1 LAFGKF
7 RDDGLKIAILTGF
20 EPLAVFPI
28 GVDHP
33 GIQARFAPHNKE
45 AAMAID
51 VSQIGQVKVAPVS
64 QEYIASQALG
74 LRPVVVF
81 GIGVWTQGNRDGG
94 ILKHI
99 QGAVEFDS
107 RRTHGVEAAGKHLGQ
122 GLVKG
127 KRTTILKEKTVEF
140 TEGLARFKAQDFH
153 RQLTHDVAQGGAEEL
168 GRSGFEQLLIEGF
181 IIRLK
186 FPQLI
191 ELAMQIGKSLDLLG
205 GHGGHHREA
214 QAKRRNETFAL
225 GKSDLLAT
233 LIEDIFIEDRLELV
247 GHRDKLLGS
256 HPTFLSFIEEA
267 WGVGWIFPEI
277 SRISRG

>member
-1 LAFGKF
+1 MAPWLSPAAPKRVSGEL
-7 RDDGLKIAILTGF
+7 RLSDGAETASSVAGAYCLITPDALLTRWYPANF
-20 EPLAVFPI
+20 
-28 GVDHP
+28 
-33 GIQARFAPHNKE
+33 
-45 AAMAID
+45 
-51 VSQIGQVKVAPVS
+51 
-64 QEYIASQALG
+64 
-74 LRPVVVF
+74 LR
-81 GIGVWTQGNRDGG
+81 WGNR
-94 ILKHI
+94 I
-99 QGAVEFDS
+99 
-107 RRTHGVEAAGKHLGQ
+107 
-122 GLVKG
+122 
-127 KRTTILKEKTVEF
+127 F
-140 TEGLARFKAQDFH
+140 T
-153 RQLTHDVAQGGAEEL
+153 
-168 GRSGFEQLLIEGF
+168 
-181 IIRLK
+181 LK